1 MAMGLDHERSGIG
14 RPGRR
19 RALAAAR
26 LAPAGKC
33 DRIFRLR
40 RAARVRLLPAVCA
53 RTGALPAVHSPA
65 GSFRGDRHR
74 VPRRG
79 RPPSPACRGQDLRR
93 PRVRG
98 RGRGRGDRR
107 PPDWL
112 QHTPEAERPSCGP
125 GLDYLLSRFGAL
137 GGLQR
142 ILRGSGE
149 CGVVDWTFLGLS
161 IAEWSL
167 ACFVG
172 LAIYALVLATRD

>member
-1 MAMGLDHERSGIG
+1 MNEAVSAGAGAGGPRRLLFSR
-14 RPGRR
+14 RPGNLIAFLVCAGLLGFGYYLQFARGLEPCPLCILQRVAFAATGIVFLVAAIHHPRR
-19 RALAAAR
+19 VGGRIYGGLAFVLATAGAAVAAR
-26 LAPAGKC
+26 Q
-33 DRIFRLR
+33 I
-40 RAARVRLLPAVCA
+40 
-53 RTGALPAVHSPA
+53 
-65 GSFRGDRHR
+65 
-74 VPRRG
+74 
-79 RPPSPACRGQDLRR
+79 
-93 PRVRG
+93 
-98 RGRGRGDRR
+98 
-107 PPDWL
+107 WL

-172 LAIYALVLATRD
+172 LAIYALVLAARD